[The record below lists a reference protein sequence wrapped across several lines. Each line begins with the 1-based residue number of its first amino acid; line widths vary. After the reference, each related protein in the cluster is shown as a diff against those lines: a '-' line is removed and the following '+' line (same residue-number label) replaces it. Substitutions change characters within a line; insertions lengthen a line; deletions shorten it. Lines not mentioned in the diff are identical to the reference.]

1 MDMRGAQ
8 NCRFAAGF
16 FSGMTQ
22 VSDGAEQSDLGR
34 HWRAGVDA
42 PSAHHRPEYPSP
54 GCVPAEPDSVSPG
67 TYSVPIL
74 GIHARSIGHRSD
86 ALKIRVLGLGGRLE
100 CSRGHPPT
108 ESVEFV
114 RELWLG

>member
-54 GCVPAEPDSVSPG
+54 VASPQSP
-67 TYSVPIL
+67 TPFLQAPI
-74 GIHARSIGHRSD
+74 AYRSLVFMQGPSD
-86 ALKIRVLGLGGRLE
+86 TGAM
-100 CSRGHPPT
+100 P
-108 ESVEFV
+108 
-114 RELWLG
+114 